1 MSNVVYFV
9 DIYYNLFM
17 KIMRPKKYFEED
29 VTKGRIDHL
38 IEHRIP
44 WLLLGL
50 LGGILSTVIISKY
63 ESVLSSDIRIA
74 FFITIIVYL
83 SDAVGT
89 QTETLY
95 VRALSSG
102 KVINFKKYIFR
113 ESIIG
118 LGLGLISGFIMAL
131 FASFWLK
138 SPDIGIAVGL
148 TMIINLTIAP
158 ILAIA
163 IPNILYKEHADP
175 ALGAGPIATILQDLV
190 SLMVYFLVATLLI
203 L

>member
-1 MSNVVYFV
+1 
-9 DIYYNLFM
+9 M

-29 VTKGRIDHL
+29 VTRGRIDHL

-44 WLLLGL
+44 WLILGL
-50 LGGILSTVIISKY
+50 LGGIFSTIIISKY
-63 ESVLSSDIRIA
+63 ESILSADIRIA

-102 KVINFKKYIFR
+102 KALNFKKYIFR
-113 ESIIG
+113 EIIIG
-118 LGLGLISGFIMAL
+118 LGLGLISGTIMAF
-131 FASFWLK
+131 FAAFWLK
-138 SPDIGIAVGL
+138 SPMIGLTVGL

-158 ILAIA
+158 VLAIA

-175 ALGAGPIATILQDLV
+175 ALGAGPIATILQDLI
-190 SLMVYFLVATLLI
+190 SLMVYFLVASLLI
-203 L
+203 F